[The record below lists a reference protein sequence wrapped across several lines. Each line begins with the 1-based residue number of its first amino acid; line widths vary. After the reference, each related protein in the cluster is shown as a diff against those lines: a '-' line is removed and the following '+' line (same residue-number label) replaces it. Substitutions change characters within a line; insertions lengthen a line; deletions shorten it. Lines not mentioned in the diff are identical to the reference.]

1 MGGLTRVTRR
11 GRGWEP
17 EQNTDNDTQGMKHI
31 FKQVQYTPVPES
43 TLVHARTEKHTC
55 QGEQHTV
62 LPTRAFDRV
71 RCGWGA
77 SRADGPP
84 VRASTCRDA
93 ADMTITAG
101 LLGGGGSTGPTVP
114 RTANHPGGG
123 CVRFAVKR
131 GLGRR
136 GGPRGGGRM
145 KVIQFHVHVRPIHHT
160 ACRRI
165 AAELVIVRAP
175 PEPPKRENV
184 RRISSL

>member
-101 LLGGGGSTGPTVP
+101 LLGGGGQHRPHCSTNGKSSGRRVCPIRREEGTGQTRRPERRWPYESYTVP
-114 RTANHPGGG
+114 CSCATNPPHRVPPH
-123 CVRFAVKR
+123 
-131 GLGRR
+131 R
-136 GGPRGGGRM
+136 GGTRHRTSAPGTTKTRKR
-145 KVIQFHVHVRPIHHT
+145 
-160 ACRRI
+160 
-165 AAELVIVRAP
+165 AEDQ
-175 PEPPKRENV
+175 
-184 RRISSL
+184 